1 MIEGFWL
8 WLSFG
13 LLAATTLIT
22 RGSFIMAGEK
32 GRLPAVLQRALR
44 YAPAA
49 ALAALVAPELVLTR
63 GELVASWHD
72 AKLVGAVTAVG
83 WMLWRRDMLGT
94 IVVGTATMLICRLG
108 FGW

>member
-49 ALAALVAPELVLTR
+49 ALAALVAPDLLRRVFTLA
-63 GELVASWHD
+63 GD
-72 AKLVGAVTAVG
+72 ALPG
-83 WMLWRRDMLGT
+83 
-94 IVVGTATMLICRLG
+94 RLRARA
-108 FGW
+108 

>member
-8 WLSFG
+8 WLAFG
-13 LLAATTLIT
+13 LLSATTFLT

-49 ALAALVAPELVLTR
+49 ALAALIAPDLLLNGNELQPFNPKLLAGIAVA
-63 GELVASWHD
+63 LVALRTRKPW
-72 AKLVGAVTAVG
+72 LPFLLGMAVLIGLRKGLG
-83 WMLWRRDMLGT
+83 W
-94 IVVGTATMLICRLG
+94 
-108 FGW
+108 

>member
-8 WLSFG
+8 WLAFG
-13 LLAATTLIT
+13 LLSATTFLT

-49 ALAALVAPELVLTR
+49 ALAALIAPDLLLNSNELQPFNPKLLAGIAVVMVALRTRKPWLPFLLGMAVLIGLR
-63 GELVASWHD
+63 KGL
-72 AKLVGAVTAVG
+72 G
-83 WMLWRRDMLGT
+83 W
-94 IVVGTATMLICRLG
+94 
-108 FGW
+108 

>member
-13 LLAATTLIT
+13 LLSATTLLT

-49 ALAALVAPELVLTR
+49 ALAALVAPDLLLVQ
-63 GELVASWHD
+63 GEIQPLNPRLVAGI
-72 AKLVGAVTAVG
+72 AVALVALRTRKPWLPFVLGMAVLIGLRKGLG
-83 WMLWRRDMLGT
+83 W
-94 IVVGTATMLICRLG
+94 
-108 FGW
+108 

>member
-8 WLSFG
+8 WLAFG

-32 GRLPAVLQRALR
+32 GRLPAALQRALR

-49 ALAALVAPELVLTR
+49 ALAALIAPDLLLVEGGIAPFNPRLAAAIAVC
-63 GELVASWHD
+63 LVALRTRRPWLPFLLGMGLLIGLQ
-72 AKLVGAVTAVG
+72 KGLG
-83 WMLWRRDMLGT
+83 W
-94 IVVGTATMLICRLG
+94 
-108 FGW
+108 

>member
-49 ALAALVAPELVLTR
+49 ALAALVAPDLLLVQGDIQPLNPR
-63 GELVASWHD
+63 LVA
-72 AKLVGAVTAVG
+72 GIAVTLVALRTRKPWLPFVLGMAVLIGLRKGLG
-83 WMLWRRDMLGT
+83 W
-94 IVVGTATMLICRLG
+94 
-108 FGW
+108 

>member
-49 ALAALVAPELVLTR
+49 ALAALVAPDLLLVQ
-63 GELVASWHD
+63 GEIQPLNPRLVA
-72 AKLVGAVTAVG
+72 GIAVTLVALRTRKPWLPFVLGMAVLIGLRKGLG
-83 WMLWRRDMLGT
+83 W
-94 IVVGTATMLICRLG
+94 
-108 FGW
+108 

>member
-8 WLSFG
+8 WLAFG
-13 LLAATTLIT
+13 LLSVTTFLT

-49 ALAALVAPELVLTR
+49 ALAALIAPDLLLNSNELQPFNPKLLAAIVVS
-63 GELVASWHD
+63 LVALRTRKPW
-72 AKLVGAVTAVG
+72 LPFVLGMAVLIG
-83 WMLWRRDMLGT
+83 LRQGLGM
-94 IVVGTATMLICRLG
+94 GG
-108 FGW
+108 

>member
-8 WLSFG
+8 WLAFG
-13 LLAATTLIT
+13 LLAVTTLIT

-49 ALAALVAPELVLTR
+49 ALAALVAPDLLLVQ
-63 GELVASWHD
+63 GEIQPLNPRLVA
-72 AKLVGAVTAVG
+72 GIAVTLVALRTRKPWLPFVLGMAVLIGLRQGLG
-83 WMLWRRDMLGT
+83 W
-94 IVVGTATMLICRLG
+94 
-108 FGW
+108 